1 MKFKTS
7 YIDQAGKN
15 TEIELDLAVYQ
26 EAERAQLSLPQY
38 LAMKFPTQ
46 SDKYGTAFEQF
57 LAASGVFMSY
67 DAETGLRPPTMQQLL
82 NGEATP
88 QLGAIL
94 RPDGTNALTI
104 AGRMFFPAVILQ
116 MIESE
121 LRTDHASYMGA
132 FAKMVAQTVTVSSPR
147 YDQPIINVTR
157 PQGARG
163 MPIGQLAE
171 PNRMLSIT
179 VAEVSKRMP
188 TYAIGLEI
196 SQEAL
201 AATTLDL
208 VGIAVREQ
216 TLAERADNVDKDLK
230 AMILGDVDSGQA
242 ALTAAYNADT
252 LDSTISA
259 NGVLTQKAWVKFLRK
274 AWKKRN
280 VNWVITDIDTYLAI
294 EGRTGRPTAT
304 DKSAFDERLNALPSA
319 ANPGMGEP
327 VQVFIVEDSATLGGA
342 NQIVGLDSRYA
353 IRKVVYVGATYRAIE
368 EFVLR
373 KSTALRYDWSERHE
387 RLGYS
392 DAWDRMQLVNT

>member
-1 MKFKTS
+1 MKFKS
-7 YIDQAGKN
+7 AYINQAGDN
-15 TEIELDLAVYQ
+15 VEVDLDLSVYA
-26 EAERAQLSLPQY
+26 EAEKAELSLPQY
-38 LAMKFPTQ
+38 LALKFPTQ

-57 LAASGVFMSY
+57 LASSGIFTRY
-67 DAETGLRPPTMQQLL
+67 DAETGLRPPTMKQLMDGDV
-82 NGEATP
+82 NP

-94 RPDGTNALTI
+94 RPDGTNALTV

-121 LRTDHASYMGA
+121 LRTDHASYMGT
-132 FAKMVAQTVTVSSPR
+132 FAQMVAQTVSVNSPR

-157 PQGARG
+157 PQAARG
-163 MPIGQLAE
+163 NPIGQLSE

-179 VAEVSKRMP
+179 TSDVSKRMP
-188 TYAIGLEI
+188 TYSIGLEI

-230 AMILGDVDSGQA
+230 AMILGDTDTGQT
-242 ALTAAYNADT
+242 ALAAAYNADT

-280 VNWVITDIDTYLAI
+280 VDWVITDIDTYLAI
-294 EGRTGRPTAT
+294 EGRSGRPTAN
-304 DKSAFDERLNALPSA
+304 DKSAFDERLNALPA
-319 ANPGMGEP
+319 AQNPGMGQ
-327 VQVFIVEDSATLGGA
+327 QVKIFIVEDTATLGGS
-342 NQIVGLDSRYA
+342 NQIVGLDSRFA
-353 IRKVVYVGATYRAIE
+353 IRKVVYVGANYRAVE

-387 RLGYS
+387 RLGYT